1 MLVPD
6 ATSDYLLGATTY
18 AGVQLVP
25 AKADAAVAG
34 LVSTR
39 LPPGTDP
46 THRASVWVTLVVTP
60 AVPRL
65 SGSSSPTAPRR
76 LPEPRP

>member
-1 MLVPD
+1 LLVPD

-18 AGVQLVP
+18 SGVQLVP
-25 AKADAAVAG
+25 AKAGADVAG

-46 THRASVWVTLVVTP
+46 AHQDSVWVTLDGDGENC
-60 AVPRL
+60 
-65 SGSSSPTAPRR
+65 S
-76 LPEPRP
+76 